1 MAVMHTVAHP
11 LENPLNILLRP
22 HEEHLCKSQYAKNH
36 PGQEPNIQPLVDTIE
51 KLWVIND

>member
-36 PGQEPNIQPLVDTIE
+36 PDQEPNIQPPVDTIE
-51 KLWVIND
+51 KL